1 MSTPASDAFD
11 LPVRREL
18 PLLIAFADLTRF
30 AAQSLRVSDEELA
43 DTVDALYQRVAARVT
58 AANGRV
64 VKFIGDATLVVFAP
78 SEADAGVAALL
89 DLKSEVDQW
98 MASIGWEC
106 RMMIKIHFGSAIAGP
121 FAAAAGGRFD
131 VIGKAVNTTAMLD
144 STGVALSAEAFRKL
158 SPELRQRFKKHTP
171 TITYIR
177 VEDPHRFRRK

>member
-1 MSTPASDAFD
+1 MSTPAPNAFD

-18 PLLIAFADLTRF
+18 PMLIAFADLTRF
-30 AAQSLRVSDEELA
+30 AAQSLRVSDAELA
-43 DTVDALYQRVAARVT
+43 DTVDALYERVASGVT
-58 AANGRV
+58 AARGRV
-64 VKFIGDATLVVFAP
+64 VKFIGDATLVVFSP
-78 SEADAGVAALL
+78 SDVDCGITALL
-89 DLKSEVDQW
+89 DLKHEVDEW

-106 RMMIKIHFGSAIAGP
+106 RMMIKVHFGAAIAGP
-121 FAAAAGGRFD
+121 FGAAAGGRFD

-158 SPELRQRFKKHTP
+158 GPALRKRFKKHTP